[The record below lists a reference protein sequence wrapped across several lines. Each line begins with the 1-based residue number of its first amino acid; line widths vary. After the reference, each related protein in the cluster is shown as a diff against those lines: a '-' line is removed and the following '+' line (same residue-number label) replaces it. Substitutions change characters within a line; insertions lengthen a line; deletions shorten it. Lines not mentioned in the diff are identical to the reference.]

1 MQEFVDP
8 VCSGKAKINIIL
20 YLYPNSRIT
29 LKTDLMKIIRNI
41 LTGLVVVF
49 ALLIIIAFFLPS
61 KKHIEASV
69 LIKAPDS
76 IVYNQVDNFTNWEN
90 WSPWATRDSQM
101 VSTYEGP
108 VSGVGAITRWKSPN
122 KYTGNGSMEIKNAD
136 PRKSLQI
143 ELIMMDQEPSLSP
156 WLFEETSD
164 GTKVTWGLEMQ
175 NMKLLERYF
184 GLFMQKMMDPYFKQG
199 LDSLKSVSERL
210 AVPLS
215 EPNDPG
221 I

>member
-1 MQEFVDP
+1 
-8 VCSGKAKINIIL
+8 
-20 YLYPNSRIT
+20 
-29 LKTDLMKIIRNI
+29 MKIIRNI

-76 IVYNQVDNFTNWEN
+76 IVFNQVENFTNWEK
-90 WSPWATRDSQM
+90 WSPWAARDSQM

-108 VSGVGAITRWKSPN
+108 VSGVGAITRWKSPD
-122 KYTGNGSMEIKNAD
+122 KHTGNGSMEIKHAD

-156 WLFEETSD
+156 WLFEETPE

-215 EPNDPG
+215 EPTVPG